1 MDATRSQGGGGRRP
15 VLPYGGVVPGAHD
28 PDRGAWAL
36 PAIRQRKEV
45 KSMKIKVVK
54 VERLKLTCPPAWSD
68 VIVRGC
74 ES

>member
-1 MDATRSQGGGGRRP
+1 MAPIAEERSTGKG
-15 VLPYGGVVPGAHD
+15 
-28 PDRGAWAL
+28 
-36 PAIRQRKEV
+36 V

-54 VERLKLTCPPAWSD
+54 VERLKLTCPPSWSD

>member
-1 MDATRSQGGGGRRP
+1 
-15 VLPYGGVVPGAHD
+15 VPGTHD
-28 PDRGAWAL
+28 LDRGAWAL